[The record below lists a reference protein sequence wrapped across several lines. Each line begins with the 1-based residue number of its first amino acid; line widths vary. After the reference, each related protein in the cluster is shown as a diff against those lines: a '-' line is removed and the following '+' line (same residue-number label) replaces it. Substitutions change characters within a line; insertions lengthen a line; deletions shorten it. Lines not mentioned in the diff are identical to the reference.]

1 MKYLLGG
8 VAALAAVAAI
18 IAFLVFAWLMIPKGH
33 AQPLSGADESPYPH
47 VTSEPDDQKA
57 NMGMYDDAKGPPWAG
72 MPQVA
77 MTQLPFGMCAKPGV
91 AVTVDEHG
99 NNVYAEDNE
108 VIWRCLQ
115 THPTGEPA
123 NAPLVY
129 CHQQREQPR
138 LPAIAWRCYH
148 DYSIVFDFYE
158 YDYGKSPLILPDEI
172 EYIDTTRFQ

>member
-1 MKYLLGG
+1 MKYFVGA
-8 VAALAAVAAI
+8 VCALFGIAAVL
-18 IAFLVFAWLMIPKGH
+18 LVGAYLLMLASTGGH
-33 AQPLSGADESPYPH
+33 TAELTKPH
-47 VTSEPDDQKA
+47 VTNEPVDQKK
-57 NMGMYDDAKGPPWAG
+57 NMGLYDDAKGPPWAG

-108 VIWRCLQ
+108 VIWRCMQ

-123 NAPLVY
+123 DAPLVY

-158 YDYGKSPLILPDEI
+158 YDYGKSPLVLPDEI
-172 EYIDTTRFQ
+172 EYIDTTEYKQ